1 MKKSLYQIEQEYLQ
15 IAQSIED
22 ADGVLDEQ
30 MEQQLMINQEELQTK
45 AVKYALVI
53 RQMDAE
59 AAMLKAEIARMNAL
73 KKSKENTVARLKE
86 AIAGAMQMYGIT
98 KIQGDLIN
106 LSFRKSQKVMQVDQ
120 EMDALS
126 ALPQQYLRTK
136 TEIDTS
142 AIRAALKAG
151 EEIDGF
157 ELVENQSLQ
166 LK

>member
-1 MKKSLYQIEQEYLQ
+1 MKKSLYQIEQEYLS

-73 KKSKENTVARLKE
+73 KKSKENAVARLKE
-86 AIAGAMQMYGIT
+86 AIAGAMQRHGIT

-106 LSFRKSQKVMQVDQ
+106 LSFRRSQKVMQVDQ

-136 TEIDTS
+136 TEVDTS

-151 EEIDGF
+151 EEVDGF
-157 ELVENQSLQ
+157 EMVENQSLQ

>member
-15 IAQSIED
+15 IAQIIED

-30 MEQQLMINQEELQTK
+30 MEQALIINQEELQTK

-53 RQMDAE
+53 RQVDAE

-73 KKSKENTVARLKE
+73 KKSKENTVDRLKD

-106 LSFRKSQKVMQVDQ
+106 LSFRKSQKVMQVDA
-120 EMDALS
+120 EM
-126 ALPQQYLRTK
+126 
-136 TEIDTS
+136 EIG
-142 AIRAALKAG
+142 RAH
-151 EEIDGF
+151 
-157 ELVENQSLQ
+157 V
-166 LK
+166 

>member
-73 KKSKENTVARLKE
+73 KKSKENAVARLKE

-106 LSFRKSQKVMQVDQ
+106 LSFRKSQKVMQVDA

-126 ALPQQYLRTK
+126 ALPERFLRTK
-136 TEIDTS
+136 TEVDTS
-142 AIRAALKAG
+142 AIRASLKAG
-151 EEIDGF
+151 EEVDGF
-157 ELVENQSLQ
+157 EMVENQSLQ

>member
-30 MEQQLMINQEELQTK
+30 MEQALMINQEELQTK

-59 AAMLKAEIARMNAL
+59 AAILKAEIARMEVM
-73 KKSKENTVARLKE
+73 KKAKENAVARLKE
-86 AIAGAMQMYGIT
+86 AIAGAMQRHGIT

-106 LSFRKSQKVMQVDQ
+106 LSFRRSQKVMQVDQ

-126 ALPQQYLRTK
+126 ALPQQFLRTK
-136 TEIDTS
+136 TEVDTS

-151 EEIDGF
+151 EEVDGF
-157 ELVENQSLQ
+157 EMVENQSLQ

>member
-1 MKKSLYQIEQEYLQ
+1 MKKSLYEIEIEYLQ

-30 MEQQLMINQEELQTK
+30 MEQALTINQEELQTK

-59 AAMLKAEIARMNAL
+59 AAMFKAEIARMSAL
-73 KKSKENTVARLKE
+73 KKAKENAVSRLKE
-86 AIAGAMQMYGIT
+86 AIAGAMQRHGIT

-106 LSFRKSQKVMQVDQ
+106 LSFRKSQKVMQVD
-120 EMDALS
+120 EDMDALS
-126 ALPQQYLRTK
+126 ALPEKYLRTK
-136 TEIDTS
+136 IEVDTS
-142 AIRAALKAG
+142 AIRAALKSG
-151 EEIDGF
+151 EEVDGF
-157 ELVENQSLQ
+157 DMIENQSLQ

>member
-30 MEQQLMINQEELQTK
+30 TEQALMINQEELQTK

-59 AAMLKAEIARMNAL
+59 ASILKAEIARMNAL

-86 AIAGAMQMYGIT
+86 AIGAAMQRHGII
-98 KIQGDLIN
+98 KIQGELIN
-106 LSFRKSQKVMQVDQ
+106 LSFRKSQKVMQTDK

-126 ALPQQYLRTK
+126 ALPEQYLRTK
-136 TEIDTS
+136 TEVDTS
-142 AIRAALKAG
+142 AIRAALKSG
-151 EEIDGF
+151 EEVDGF
-157 ELVENQSLQ
+157 ELIENQSLQ

>member
-1 MKKSLYQIEQEYLQ
+1 MKKSLYQIEQEYLS
-15 IAQSIED
+15 IAQNIED

-30 MEQQLMINQEELQTK
+30 MEQALIINQEELQTK

-73 KKSKENTVARLKE
+73 KKAKENAVARLKE
-86 AIAGAMQMYGIT
+86 AIAGAMQRHGII

-126 ALPQQYLRTK
+126 ALPQQFLRTK
-136 TEIDTS
+136 TEVDTS

-151 EEIDGF
+151 EEVDGF
-157 ELVENQSLQ
+157 EMVENQSLQ

>member
-30 MEQQLMINQEELQTK
+30 MEQALIINQEELQTK

-53 RQMDAE
+53 RQVDAE

-73 KKSKENTVARLKE
+73 KKSKENTVDRLKD

-106 LSFRKSQKVMQVDQ
+106 LSFRKSQKVMQVDA

-126 ALPQQYLRTK
+126 ALPERFLRTK
-136 TEIDTS
+136 TEINTS
-142 AIRAALKAG
+142 EISAALKAG
-151 EEIDGF
+151 EDVDGF